1 MTSAL
6 RPRVRIAPSPTGYM
20 HIGTARTALFNYL
33 FAKHNNGEFLLRIED
48 TDRER
53 STTEAVDALIRGLKW
68 LGLDWDGETFFQFA
82 RAARHAEVAHDL
94 LKAGKAYYCY
104 ATPEE
109 LEAMREEQKANGQPT
124 RYDGRWRD
132 RDPKEAP
139 TGIKP
144 VIRLKADQT
153 GTTIVKDHVLGE
165 VSVENAQLDDMV
177 LLRGDGTPTYM
188 LAVVVD
194 DHDMGITHVIRGN
207 DHFTNT
213 FRQIQIYQ
221 AMGWDIP
228 EFAHIPMINGE
239 DGKKLSKRHGAVGLH
254 EYQAMGYLP
263 EAVRNYLVRLGWS
276 HGDDEIIS
284 DAQAIEWFNLESLQ
298 KSPARFDT
306 KKLRSLNAHY
316 IRESSDDR
324 LVGLIRPLL
333 EEKLGHSL
341 TPEALD
347 RVKRGMASLKPR
359 AETLLDLVSGAMVY
373 VADRPAQFEDKALA
387 LLDAPTTALLHDIT
401 ELLRGQNEWIAAAIE
416 ERVRTYAE
424 EKGLKLGK
432 VAQPLRVAL
441 TGTTV
446 SPPIF
451 EVAEILGRDEC
462 LKRLSTL
469 PVQQAA

>member
-1 MTSAL
+1 MTIK
-6 RPRVRIAPSPTGYM
+6 VRIAPSPTGYM

-33 FAKHNNGEFLLRIED
+33 YARNTGGQFLLRIED

-53 STTEAVDALIRGLKW
+53 STTEAVDALIRGMKW
-68 LGLDWDGETFFQFA
+68 LGLDWDGEVIFQFP
-82 RAARHAEVAHDL
+82 RAARHAEVAHEM
-94 LKAGKAYYCY
+94 LKAGQAYYCY

-109 LEAMREEQKANGQPT
+109 LEAMRAEQKANGQPT

-132 RDPKEAP
+132 RDPSEAP
-139 TGIKP
+139 AGVKP
-144 VIRLKADQT
+144 VVRLKAPQT
-153 GTTIVKDHVLGE
+153 GATIVKDHVLGE

-177 LLRGDGTPTYM
+177 LLRGDGSPTYM

-194 DHDMGITHVIRGN
+194 DYDMGITHVIRGN

-221 AMGWDIP
+221 AMGWPVP
-228 EFAHIPMINGE
+228 EYAHIPMINGE

-254 EYQAMGYLP
+254 EYEAMGYLP
-263 EAVRNYLVRLGWS
+263 EAVRNYLLRLGWS

-284 DAQAIEWFNLESLQ
+284 DAQAIAWFNLDSLQ

-316 IRESSDDR
+316 IREAADER
-324 LVGLIRPLL
+324 LLSLIQPLL
-333 EEKLGHSL
+333 QERTGQTL
-341 TPEALD
+341 TAEALA
-347 RVKRGMASLKPR
+347 RVNRGMASLKPR
-359 AETLLDLVSGAMVY
+359 AETLLDLVAGALVY
-373 VADRPAQFEDKALA
+373 VTDRPSVFEDKASA
-387 LLDAPTTALLHDIT
+387 LLDAPTRDMLQDLT
-401 ELLRGQNEWIAAAIE
+401 EILRGQNEWIAVAIE
-416 ERVRTYAE
+416 EKVRVYAE
-424 EKGLKLGK
+424 SKGLKLGK

-451 EVAEILGRDEC
+451 EVAEILGREEC
-462 LKRLSTL
+462 LKRLSSL
-469 PVQQAA
+469 PQKTT

>member
-1 MTSAL
+1 MTIK
-6 RPRVRIAPSPTGYM
+6 VRIAPSPTGYM

-33 FAKHNNGEFLLRIED
+33 YAKNTGGQFLLRIED

-53 STTEAVDALIRGLKW
+53 STTEAVDALIRGMKW
-68 LGLDWDGETFFQFA
+68 LGLDWDGEVIFQFS
-82 RAARHAEVAHDL
+82 RAARHAEVAHEL
-94 LKAGKAYYCY
+94 LKAGQAYYCY

-109 LEAMREEQKANGQPT
+109 LEAMRAEQKANGQPT

-132 RDPKEAP
+132 RDPGEAP
-139 TGIKP
+139 AGIKP
-144 VIRLKADQT
+144 VIRLKAQQT
-153 GTTIVKDHVLGE
+153 GATIVKDHVLGE

-177 LLRGDGTPTYM
+177 LLRGDGSPTYM

-194 DHDMGITHVIRGN
+194 DYDMGITHVIRGN

-221 AMGWDIP
+221 AMGWPVP
-228 EFAHIPMINGE
+228 EYAHIPMINGE

-254 EYQAMGYLP
+254 EYEAMGYLP
-263 EAVRNYLVRLGWS
+263 EAVRNYLLRLGWS

-284 DAQAIEWFNLESLQ
+284 DAQAIAWFNLEALQ

-316 IRESSDDR
+316 IREAADDR
-324 LVGLIRPLL
+324 LVRLIQPLL
-333 EEKLGHSL
+333 EEKLGQVL
-341 TPEALD
+341 TPEALA

-359 AETLLDLVSGAMVY
+359 AETLHDLVAGALVY
-373 VADRPAQFEDKALA
+373 VADRPAVFEDKASA
-387 LLDAPTTALLHDIT
+387 LLDPPTLDLLHDLT
-401 ELLRGQNEWIAAAIE
+401 EILRGQNEWLAAAVE

-424 EKGLKLGK
+424 GKGLKLGK

-451 EVAEILGRDEC
+451 EVAEILGREEC
-462 LKRLSTL
+462 LKRLSSL
-469 PVQQAA
+469 PAKKAA